1 MARDLCS
8 RAAHRDLP
16 RRSLAAERVEEPR
29 LPGARPHPRVAHQC
43 RSIPMSGGVTEPEAR
58 ALVARSGRVLER
70 IGQGDLAWGHTSA
83 RDAEGRG
90 VWTKPA
96 GAGFDEVQD
105 DDVILIG
112 WEGEVLVGDG
122 PRHVEFHIHTEIMRA
137 RPDVNGIVHT
147 HPVHAIAL
155 AATGQ
160 PLAPLSHEGCQF
172 VPPDIARFTATTDVI
187 NSRERGEQLVDALS
201 DRNAALMIGHG
212 IVTVGS
218 SLGTAVGAAYHL

>member
-1 MARDLCS
+1 
-8 RAAHRDLP
+8 
-16 RRSLAAERVEEPR
+16 
-29 LPGARPHPRVAHQC
+29 
-43 RSIPMSGGVTEPEAR
+43 MSGGVTEPEAR

-218 SLGTAVGAAYHL
+218 SLGTAVGAAYHLERACQIQLLAGQNAMASTPEEAVAKRTRSKDRFYHAWTYLDRATNG